1 MLHASA
7 SMLLKITARDHPTTI
22 RTQENNSLID
32 IIDLVT

>member
-22 RTQENNSLID
+22 RTQENSLID
-32 IIDLVT
+32 VIDLVT